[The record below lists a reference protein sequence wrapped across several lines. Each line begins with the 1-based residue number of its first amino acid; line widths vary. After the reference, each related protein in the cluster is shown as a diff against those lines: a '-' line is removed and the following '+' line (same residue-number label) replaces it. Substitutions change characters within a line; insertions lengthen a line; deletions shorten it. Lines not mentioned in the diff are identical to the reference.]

1 MKHKGLWMTFACL
14 LLICTNAIPT
24 PACGSSDYLVRDN
37 TGTTRVLLTLTGDCV
52 LGGEEK
58 ARKSERSFDSVI
70 AGKGMEW
77 PFSGLNEI
85 FSRDDITLVNLEG
98 VLQDHTKG
106 RLTTK
111 QYTFRGTAAYTK
123 VLQLGSVEQVN
134 IANNHYID
142 YGKTGRDSTREALS
156 AAGIPFSGF
165 QELSVAEIR
174 GRKIGFGGI
183 RETVYRQDKK
193 IMTRD
198 IEKLKE
204 MGCDA
209 IVYSC
214 HFGKEYSRT
223 HNALQEKMARQAID
237 LGANLVV
244 GHHPHVVQGVESYNG
259 GVILYSLGNFV
270 FGGNLD
276 LTEFDGCVAQ
286 AEFIWKE
293 EEYEGV
299 QIRLIPVL
307 TTGAAPDND
316 FRPGLAKGEDKDRI
330 LQKMQ
335 EDSVIPLSE
344 TMYFPAQNK
353 ISAEDEK

>member
-1 MKHKGLWMTFACL
+1 MRYRGLWTVFVCL
-14 LLICTNAIPT
+14 LSLCTHAIFA
-24 PACGSSDYLVRDN
+24 PAYGSSDYLVRD
-37 TGTTRVLLTLTGDCV
+37 TAGTTQVLLTLTGDCV

-58 ARKSERSFDSVI
+58 TRKSERSFDSVI

-77 PFSGLNEI
+77 PFSGLEEI
-85 FSRDDITLVNLEG
+85 LSEDDITLVNLEG
-98 VLQDHTKG
+98 VLQDHAKG

-111 QYTFRGTAAYTK
+111 QHTFRGQTCYTDI
-123 VLQLGSVEQVN
+123 LRLGSVEQVN

-142 YGKTGRDSTREALS
+142 YGQTGRNSTREALS

-165 QELSVAEIR
+165 QELSIAEIR

-183 RETVYRQDKK
+183 RETVYRQNKK
-193 IMTRD
+193 IMNQD

-259 GVILYSLGNFV
+259 GVILYSLGNFI

-286 AEFIWKE
+286 AEFVWKE
-293 EEYEGV
+293 GEYEGV
-299 QIRLIPVL
+299 QISLLPVL
-307 TTGAAPDND
+307 TTGTAPDND
-316 FRPGLAKGEDKDRI
+316 YRPVLAAGEDKDRI
-330 LQKMQ
+330 LKKMQ
-335 EDSVIPLSE
+335 KDSVIPLSE
-344 TMYFPAQNK
+344 TMYFNR
-353 ISAEDEK
+353 SDR